1 MTWRQPR
8 PSFPRRSVHHCV
20 MRGSAPQATGG
31 WRSTDWRFLPPRRVQ
46 TNPIAQ
52 RMVHRANRRSSA
64 KKTAGSLP
72 GSRSSLRVSRL
83 EPTVWWRG
91 FGVGGRRVGSEP
103 CCPPAPYGRSG
114 PTARQGFH
122 PWTPA
127 TDGPVPDGHGC
138 PSVTWRRRSV
148 EEVAWMSVR
157 R

>member
-83 EPTVWWRG
+83 EPTVWCQSVVAW
-91 FGVGGRRVGSEP
+91 FG
-103 CCPPAPYGRSG
+103 CGRSSG
-114 PTARQGFH
+114 WERAMLSPRSLRSQWANGSPRVSPLDPSH
-122 PWTPA
+122 RRPRSRWSRL
-127 TDGPVPDGHGC
+127 PVGDL
-138 PSVTWRRRSV
+138 
-148 EEVAWMSVR
+148 EAA
-157 R
+157 